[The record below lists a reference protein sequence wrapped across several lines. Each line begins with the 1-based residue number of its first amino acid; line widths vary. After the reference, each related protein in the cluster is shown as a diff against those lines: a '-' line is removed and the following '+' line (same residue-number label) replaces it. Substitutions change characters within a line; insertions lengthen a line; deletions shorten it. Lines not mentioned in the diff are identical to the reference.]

1 MEPPRCPGRAPLGQ
15 PQGRAV
21 VHPRRYL
28 DGERLFLHA
37 PALAPALGA
46 RVRDGLAGAGAARA
60 GHAGDDLAQ
69 QRLADPPDLAGPL
82 AVRADHRLGAR
93 RGAPA
98 GAGGAGGGQ
107 PDRDLLAAAE
117 DGLGELQADPHL
129 GVGPGRRP
137 ATAAAPAR
145 HLAEERLE
153 NVTQASL
160 EAEAARA
167 GLASEDALGAEAVVA
182 SPLLGVAEDLVGHR
196 DLLELG
202 LGRGVTRIG
211 VGMELTGT
219 GPVGLLDLV
228 VAGLGPDS
236 QEPVEVA

>member
-1 MEPPRCPGRAPLGQ
+1 MTTWPSNDWRTRRISPAPWQSGQTTGSVPGAVPRPVQAAQ
-15 PQGRAV
+15 V
-21 VHPRRYL
+21 
-28 DGERLFLHA
+28 
-37 PALAPALGA
+37 
-46 RVRDGLAGAGAARA
+46 AGK
-60 GHAGDDLAQ
+60 
-69 QRLADPPDLAGPL
+69 
-82 AVRADHRLGAR
+82 
-93 RGAPA
+93 
-98 GAGGAGGGQ
+98 

-129 GVGPGRRP
+129 GVGPGCRSTP
-137 ATAAAPAR
+137 AAAPAR

-211 VGMELTGT
+211 VGVELTGP